1 MLSVEPDHQSGSLG
15 DELRK
20 DRKENRMADK
30 LKTNKVKE
38 RDERWREEHEIEMTK
53 GRTEQTEKQGETEE
67 KRVQRD

>member
-53 GRTEQTEKQGETEE
+53 RRTEQTEKQGETEE